1 MNNLNSVLIEGNL
14 TQDPELKTVPSGKN
28 TCRFPIA
35 TNRYYRNAERELVQ
49 ETTFITVDTW
59 GTLAENCSKYLHKGR
74 GVRVVGRLRQDRW
87 QDDQENTRE
96 RFIIVAEHVEFQR
109 DPAWNS
115 DEQKKDTMN
124 SQSEDA
130 TEEA

>member
-1 MNNLNSVLIEGNL
+1 MYHGQVVIEGNL

-35 TNRYYRNAERELVQ
+35 TNRHYRNAERKLIE

-87 QDDQENTRE
+87 QDDEENTHE
-96 RFIIVAEHVEFQR
+96 RYIIVAEHVEFQR
-109 DPAWNS
+109 DPSWNP
-115 DEQKKDTMN
+115 DEQKRDTDN
-124 SQSEDA
+124 SDHEI
-130 TEEA
+130 TIEAE